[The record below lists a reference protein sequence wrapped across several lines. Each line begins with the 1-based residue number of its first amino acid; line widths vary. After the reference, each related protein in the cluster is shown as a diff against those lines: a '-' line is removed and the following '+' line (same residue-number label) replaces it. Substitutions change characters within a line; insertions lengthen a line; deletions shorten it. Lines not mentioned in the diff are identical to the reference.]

1 LVSERL
7 PSRQAA
13 IKLLKQNGC
22 APRVIQHCKTV
33 ARLAVR
39 IAKIL
44 QKKGYKVD
52 IQLVEIGALLHD
64 IGRSKTHSVNHAIVG
79 ARIAEASSLP
89 EPVIR
94 IIERHVGGGI
104 PQDEAEKLGWPK
116 KSYMPQTLE
125 ERIVN
130 YADKLIEGTHKV
142 PMKRTIAHFSRKM
155 GKNHPAI
162 GRLKALDEEFQT
174 LLGEPKCQQ

>member
-1 LVSERL
+1 MSERL

-13 IKLLKQNGC
+13 IKLLKQSGC
-22 APRVIQHCKTV
+22 SPRVIQHCKTV
-33 ARLAVR
+33 AKLAVK
-39 IAKIL
+39 IAKTL
-44 QKKGYKVD
+44 QKRGYKVD
-52 IQLVEIGALLHD
+52 VRLVEIGALLHD
-64 IGRSKTHSVNHAIVG
+64 IGRSKTHSVDHAFVG
-79 ARIAEASSLP
+79 ARIAEESFLP

-94 IIERHVGGGI
+94 IIERHVGAGI
-104 PQDEAEKLGWPK
+104 PPEEAEKLGWPK

-142 PMKRTIAHFSRKM
+142 SMKQTIANFSRKM

-162 GRLKALDEEFQT
+162 ERLKALDEEFQS
-174 LLGEPKCQQ
+174 LLGESKCKP

>member
-1 LVSERL
+1 VSERL

-13 IKLLKQNGC
+13 IKLLNQSGC
-22 APRVIQHCKTV
+22 APRIIQHCKTV
-33 ARLAVR
+33 AKLAVK
-39 IAKIL
+39 IAKTL
-44 QKKGYKVD
+44 QKKGYKVNVR
-52 IQLVEIGALLHD
+52 LVEIGALLHD
-64 IGRSKTHSVNHAIVG
+64 IGRSKTHSVNHAVEG
-79 ARIAEASSLP
+79 ARIAEDSSMP

-94 IIERHVGGGI
+94 IIERHVGAGI
-104 PQDEAEKLGWPK
+104 PPKEAEKLGWPK

-142 PMKRTIAHFSRKM
+142 SMEQTIANFSRKM

-162 GRLKALDEEFQT
+162 GRLMALDEEFQS
-174 LLGEPKCQQ
+174 LLGESKCKQ

>member
-1 LVSERL
+1 VSERL
-7 PSRQAA
+7 PSRQEA
-13 IKLLKQNGC
+13 IELLKQSGC

-33 ARLAVR
+33 AKLAVK

-52 IQLVEIGALLHD
+52 VELVEIGAILHD
-64 IGRSKTHSVNHAIVG
+64 IGRSKTHGVNHALAG
-79 ARIAEASSLP
+79 ARIVAEASLP
-89 EPVIR
+89 ESVIR
-94 IIERHVGGGI
+94 IIERHVGAGI

-142 PMKRTIAHFSRKM
+142 SMEQTIANFSRKM

-162 GRLKALDEEFQT
+162 GRLRALDEDFQV
-174 LLGEPKCQQ
+174 LLGESKCSP

>member
-1 LVSERL
+1 VSERL
-7 PSRQAA
+7 PSRQAS

-33 ARLAVR
+33 AKLAIK

-44 QKKGYKVD
+44 QKRGYKVD
-52 IQLVEIGALLHD
+52 VKLVEIGALLHD
-64 IGRSKTHSVNHAIVG
+64 IGRSKTHSVNHAIAG
-79 ARIAEASSLP
+79 ARIAEDSLMP

-94 IIERHVGGGI
+94 IIERHVGAGI
-104 PQDEAEKLGWPK
+104 PPEEAEKLGWPK
-116 KSYMPQTLE
+116 KSYVPQTLE
-125 ERIVN
+125 ELIVN

-142 PMKRTIAHFSRKM
+142 SMEQTIENFSRKM

-162 GRLKALDEEFQT
+162 GRLKALDEEFQS
-174 LLGEPKCQQ
+174 LLGESKCKP

>member
-1 LVSERL
+1 MSERL

-13 IKLLKQNGC
+13 IKLLKQSGC

-33 ARLAVR
+33 AKLAVK

-44 QKKGYKVD
+44 QKRGYKVD
-52 IQLVEIGALLHD
+52 VRLVEIGALLHD
-64 IGRSKTHSVNHAIVG
+64 IGRSKTHSVNHAVAG
-79 ARIAEASSLP
+79 ARIAKDSSLP

-94 IIERHVGGGI
+94 IIERHVGAGI
-104 PQDEAEKLGWPK
+104 PPEEAERLGWPK

-142 PMKRTIAHFSRKM
+142 SMEQTIANFSRKM
-155 GKNHPAI
+155 GKNHPATE
-162 GRLKALDEEFQT
+162 RLKALDEEFQS
-174 LLGEPKCQQ
+174 LLGEPKCKP

>member
-1 LVSERL
+1 MSERL

-13 IKLLKQNGC
+13 IKLLKESGC
-22 APRVIQHCKTV
+22 APRVIQHCRTV
-33 ARLAVR
+33 AKHAVR

-44 QKKGYKVD
+44 QKKGCKIDVS
-52 IQLVEIGALLHD
+52 LVEIGALLHD
-64 IGRSKTHSVNHAIVG
+64 IGRSKTHSVDHALIG

-94 IIERHVGGGI
+94 IIERHVGAGI
-104 PQDEAEKLGWPK
+104 PAEEAEKLGWPK
-116 KSYMPQTLE
+116 KSYVPQTLE

-130 YADKLIEGTHKV
+130 YADKLVEGTHKV
-142 PMKRTIAHFSRKM
+142 PMKQTIAHFSRKM

-162 GRLKALDEEFQT
+162 GRLKALDEEFQL
-174 LLGEPKCQQ
+174 LLGDSKCPP